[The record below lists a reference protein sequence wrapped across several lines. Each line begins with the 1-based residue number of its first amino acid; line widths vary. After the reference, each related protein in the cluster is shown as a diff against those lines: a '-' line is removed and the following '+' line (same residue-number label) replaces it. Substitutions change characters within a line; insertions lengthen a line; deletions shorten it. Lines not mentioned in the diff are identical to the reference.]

1 MGLLKGGNPAMS
13 EKTFEQIRHF
23 EGEAMTVRGTLNKFG
38 LMFIMLLGGA
48 SFTWSMFYQVL
59 EKSGVA
65 AAGEKVMPWMWGSL
79 IGGMI
84 VALIIIFKKTW
95 APFLAL
101 GYGLLQG
108 LFLGAISAFYDYA
121 FAATYPS
128 IIMHAVLL
136 TFGCA
141 AAMYILYKTGVI
153 RATNTFKK
161 VVFIATAGIGIFY
174 LIAIVMRLFGMQ
186 MPYLHDSSPI
196 GIGISLV
203 IVVVAAL
210 NLVLDF
216 DLMDKGAEEG
226 APKYFEWYCAFG
238 LMVTIVWL
246 YLEILRLLSKL
257 NSRD

>member
-1 MGLLKGGNPAMS
+1 MGIFKGGNPAMS
-13 EKTFEQIRHF
+13 EKTFEQVQHF
-23 EGEAMTVRGTLNKFG
+23 EGEVMTVKGTMNKFG

-48 SFTWSMFYQVL
+48 SFTWSMFYQ
-59 EKSGVA
+59 
-65 AAGEKVMPWMWGSL
+65 AGAEKVMPWMWGSL
-79 IGGMI
+79 IGGFI
-84 VALIIIFKKTW
+84 VSLVIIFKKTW

-108 LFLGAISAFYDYA
+108 LFLGAVSAFYDFA
-121 FAATYPS
+121 FADKYPS

-141 AAMYILYKTGVI
+141 AAMYVLYHTGVI
-153 RATNTFKK
+153 KATNTFKK
-161 VVFIATAGIGIFY
+161 VIFTATAGIAFFY
-174 LIAIVMRLFGMQ
+174 LISIVLRLFGIQ
-186 MPYLHDSSPI
+186 MPFLHDNGPI
-196 GIGISLV
+196 GIGISLF
-203 IVVVAAL
+203 IVAIAAL

-216 DLMDKGAEEG
+216 DMMNEGAQQG

-246 YLEILRLLSKL
+246 YLEILRLLGKL

>member
-1 MGLLKGGNPAMS
+1 MGLFKGGNPAMS
-13 EKTFEQIRHF
+13 EKIFEQLQYVD
-23 EGEAMTVRGTLNKFG
+23 GDAMTVRGTMHKFG

-48 SFTWSMFYQVL
+48 SFTWSMFY
-59 EKSGVA
+59 KSGPEA
-65 AAGEKVMPWMWGSL
+65 VMPWMWGSL
-79 IGGMI
+79 IGGFI
-84 VALIIIFKKTW
+84 LSLVIIFKKTW

-108 LFLGAISAFYDYA
+108 LFLGAISAFYDSA
-121 FAATYPS
+121 FADRYPS

-141 AAMYILYKTGVI
+141 AAMYVLYNTGVI
-153 RATNTFKK
+153 KATNTFKK
-161 VVFIATAGIGIFY
+161 VVMTATAGIAFFY
-174 LIAIVMRLFGMQ
+174 LISMVLRLFGIQ
-186 MPYLHDSSPI
+186 MPFLHDNGAI

-216 DLMDKGAEEG
+216 DMMREGAEQG

-246 YLEILRLLSKL
+246 YLEILRLLGKL